1 MRDKSVGI
9 LGVSVSNRLGRLRE
23 RLAHALWV
31 MPTVAAAVAFALPM
45 LLSSADIRI
54 PPGALA
60 GLLLTGF
67 PEGAQR
73 LVETVSGTSITIV
86 SVVFSLTVVAL
97 QVAAQQYSPRL
108 PQQFLRDSGTQVVI
122 ALFVGV
128 FTYSVS
134 LLRIIRTRQGQ
145 VGVPNL
151 AVTVAFLLA
160 LAMMAGVIYFIHH
173 LVHSIRV
180 EVIMQQ
186 LLSETVDSIRRNY
199 EAWDGSDPDVE
210 RPEIPERAVPINA
223 HDSRVIQDFE
233 ASELVTVAARHD
245 IVVCFVRHL
254 GDKVI
259 ENTPLA
265 WAWSVDDE
273 AQPPTTEDIRRPVLE
288 VTQLGL
294 ERSLKSDAAFGMTQL
309 VDIALRAASPAIN
322 DPTTA
327 LQSIEHLS
335 VILVELAAHRVGS
348 RTFHDE
354 EGYLRVT
361 CPGRDFAG
369 YLELSTAQL
378 RRAAADQCEVVA
390 ALMRLLVDV
399 ARAAV
404 AEEQHEA
411 IVEQRD
417 LLLTAATNNV
427 EEKAD
432 LGQIEELAE
441 EVTRALDRLP
451 PRMPA

>member
-1 MRDKSVGI
+1 MRDQSVGI
-9 LGVSVSNRLGRLRE
+9 FGVSVSNRLGRMRE

-31 MPTVAAAVAFALPM
+31 LPTFAALIAFALPIA
-45 LLSSADIRI
+45 LAAVDIRI
-54 PPGALA
+54 PPGALH

-86 SVVFSLTVVAL
+86 SLVFSLTVVAL

-108 PQQFLRDSGTQVVI
+108 PQQFLRDRGTQVVI

-151 AVTVAFLLA
+151 AVTVAFVLA
-160 LAMMAGVIYFIHH
+160 LAMMAGIIYFIHH

-186 LLSETVDSIRRNY
+186 LLDETLVSIRRNY
-199 EAWDGSDPDVE
+199 GEWDGSDPEVE
-210 RPEIPERAVPINA
+210 HPTIPDRARPVNA
-223 HDSRVIQDFE
+223 NDSRVIQDFE
-233 ASELVTVAARHD
+233 ASELVTVAAKHD
-245 IVVCFVRHL
+245 IVVRFVRQL

-259 ENTPLA
+259 EGTPLA
-265 WAWSVDDE
+265 WVWSVDEDAACPDIDE
-273 AQPPTTEDIRRPVLE
+273 IRQPVLE

-294 ERSLKSDAAFGMTQL
+294 ERSLKSDAAFGITQL
-309 VDIALRAASPAIN
+309 VDIALRASSPAIN

-335 VILVELAAHRVGS
+335 VIIVELASHRVGS
-348 RTFHDE
+348 QTFRDDK
-354 EGYLRVT
+354 GYLRVM
-361 CPGRDFAG
+361 CPGRDFPA
-369 YLELSTAQL
+369 YLDLSISQL
-378 RRAAADQCEVVA
+378 RRAAGDECDIVS

-399 ARAAV
+399 ARAVV
-404 AEEQHEA
+404 ADEQHEA
-411 IVEQRD
+411 IVDQRE
-417 LLLTAATNNV
+417 LLLTTAN
-427 EEKAD
+427 ERFGEKSDIAMLEQ
-432 LGQIEELAE
+432 LGE
-441 EVTRALDRLP
+441 EVTRALDRVP
-451 PRMPA
+451 PGVTA